1 MSRKYIG
8 QVDNQNF
15 VFPNNTVSEYDVDI
29 IHDVNDNCVSGSI
42 SNFSVTG
49 VTTTGMTVNFDY
61 IWDLNGATPF
71 TRNSGAVS
79 VLSLHMMGPTQN
91 YYKPFLTVGRFVFT
105 DIPITRIESGVTP
118 GFNRLSF
125 AVTPELMGL
134 TAFTTGTYY
143 FEIKFIGERCV
154 FPVCF
159 SQSIM
164 MPTPTPTP
172 TSTPTPTPTATST
185 PTPTPTITITPTAT
199 PTPTPTVGPC
209 ECYEYDVT
217 ISSLDTDAATG
228 NTGTNL
234 IYNGN
239 LVITYTDCEGNPTE
253 TLSGSGTAIVC
264 ADSNFGVFLTY
275 FQNDLEALAIY
286 SSASQSDREC
296 CPEGPTPTPTPTPTN
311 TPEGPT
317 PTPSVECISIID
329 TVIAPSPQ
337 TGENNF
343 FGVNVALSPFPVT
356 ENVTVT
362 GYIRDDGDI
371 FNKYDFSITI
381 TGGSQSGETANNVL
395 MTGPADTATIFVT
408 GVTPTTVTY
417 DSLEIPICGFEPT
430 PTPTPTATSTPTP
443 TPTETPGGVTSFG
456 GCGYGSSVAAAC
468 TDAGINSRTL
478 YSDCDSGSFGI
489 GCFVYVDTFPNPL
502 TGYTNVFMN
511 GANWDIN
518 SSTGLVTALSSE
530 QC

>member
-15 VFPNNTVSEYDVDI
+15 VFPNNSVPEYDVNI
-29 IHDVNDNCVSGSI
+29 IHNINDNCVSGSVI
-42 SNFSVTG
+42 NFSG
-49 VTTTGMTVNFDY
+49 TTVGDNMVISFDY
-61 IWDLNGATPF
+61 IWDLNGATPYV
-71 TRNSGAVS
+71 RNTSAVS
-79 VLSLHMMGPTQN
+79 VLSVHAMSPN
-91 YYKPFLTVGRFVFT
+91 EVYYKPYKTVGRFVFT

-125 AVTPELMGL
+125 VITPASLGI
-134 TAFTTGTYY
+134 GSVDDGVYY
-143 FEIKFIGERCV
+143 FEIRFLGERCV

-159 SQSIM
+159 AYNYLRPT
-164 MPTPTPTP
+164 PTPTPTP
-172 TSTPTPTPTATST
+172 TSTATPTPTSTPTSTPEGPT
-185 PTPTPTITITPTAT
+185 PTPTPTPTT
-199 PTPTPTVGPC
+199 EPC

-253 TLSGSGTAIVC
+253 SLSGSGTAIVC

-296 CPEGPTPTPTPTPTN
+296 CPEGPTPTPTPTN

-443 TPTETPGGVTSFG
+443 TPTEEPDPGLCTS
-456 GCGYGSSVAAAC
+456 YSIDNDTASTIEWSALAC
-468 TDAGINSRTL
+468 TTSEPVGGTIDAFTVQPTGCIIDGTL
-478 YSDCDSGSFGI
+478 SYTGSPI
-489 GCFVYVDTFPNPL
+489 ISIIAIC
-502 TGYTNVFMN
+502 
-511 GANWDIN
+511 
-518 SSTGLVTALSSE
+518 
-530 QC
+530 